1 MTCSPLASRRRA
13 LLGLAAPLLLSLTPD
28 PADAKTR
35 TRHHSSRRGAKAGPD
50 VLPPERT
57 LTLHHQQTGERLRA
71 TYYADGRYQPET
83 LHAVDHLLRDWHQ
96 DRTRPTDPRLL
107 DLVWLLRQ
115 RLESD
120 APVEVLCGY
129 RTPETNALLRRT
141 SEGVARNSLHMR
153 AMAMDLRRPGPL
165 AAGGAG
171 GGAGPAAR
179 RRRLLPAAR
188 LRPRRHRPGPP
199 LGVRGLSRR
208 GAAPP
213 VAGPPRAR
221 KESAAAG

>member
-1 MTCSPLASRRRA
+1 VKNQGIANNVRDERMTCSPLASRRRA

-28 PADAKTR
+28 SADAKTR

-57 LTLHHQQTGERLRA
+57 LVLHHQQTGERLRA

-83 LHAVDHLLRDWHQ
+83 LHAVDRLLRDWHQ

-153 AMAMDLRRPGPL
+153 AMAMDLRLPGRSL
-165 AAGGAG
+165 RAVQAAA
-171 GGAGPAAR
+171 
-179 RRRLLPAAR
+179 
-188 LRPRRHRPGPP
+188 
-199 LGVRGLSRR
+199 LGLRR
-208 GAAPP
+208 GGVGYYPQHAFVHVDTGP
-213 VAGPPRAR
+213 VRHWAFGV
-221 KESAAAG
+221 

>member
-28 PADAKTR
+28 SADAKTR
-35 TRHHSSRRGAKAGPD
+35 TRHHSSRRGAKASPD

-83 LHAVDHLLRDWHQ
+83 LHAVDRLLRDWHQ

-153 AMAMDLRRPGPL
+153 AMAMDLRVPG
-165 AAGGAG
+165 
-171 GGAGPAAR
+171 
-179 RRRLLPAAR
+179 RLLRAVQAAA
-188 LRPRRHRPGPP
+188 
-199 LGVRGLSRR
+199 LGLRR
-208 GAAPP
+208 GGVGYYPQHAFVHVDTGP
-213 VAGPPRAR
+213 VRHWVFGI
-221 KESAAAG
+221 

>member
-13 LLGLAAPLLLSLTPD
+13 LLGLAAPLLLSLAPD

-35 TRHHSSRRGAKAGPD
+35 TRHHHRHAAKTGAG

-57 LTLHHQQTGERLRA
+57 LTLHHQHTGERLRA
-71 TYYADGRYQPET
+71 VYYADGKYQAET
-83 LHAVDHLLRDWHQ
+83 LRAVDRLLRDWHR

-129 RTPETNALLRRT
+129 RTPETNAMLRRT

-153 AMAMDLRRPGPL
+153 AMAMDLRIPGHPL
-165 AAGGAG
+165 RAVQAAA
-171 GGAGPAAR
+171 
-179 RRRLLPAAR
+179 
-188 LRPRRHRPGPP
+188 
-199 LGVRGLSRR
+199 LGLRR
-208 GAAPP
+208 GGVGYYPQHAFVHVDTGP
-213 VAGPPRAR
+213 VRHWQFGV
-221 KESAAAG
+221 

>member
-28 PADAKTR
+28 PADARTR
-35 TRHHSSRRGAKAGPD
+35 TRCHPRHARAGAD

-57 LTLHHQQTGERLRA
+57 LTLHHQHTGERLRA
-71 TYYADGRYQPET
+71 VYYADGRYQPEM
-83 LHAVDHLLRDWHQ
+83 LHAVDRILRDWHQ

-107 DLVWLLRQ
+107 DLVWLLHR

-129 RTPETNALLRRT
+129 RTPETNAMLRRT

-153 AMAMDLRRPGPL
+153 AMAMDLRIPGRPLRAVQAAALGLRRGGVGYYPQHAFVHVDTGPL
-165 AAGGAG
+165 RHWQFGA
-171 GGAGPAAR
+171 
-179 RRRLLPAAR
+179 
-188 LRPRRHRPGPP
+188 
-199 LGVRGLSRR
+199 
-208 GAAPP
+208 
-213 VAGPPRAR
+213 
-221 KESAAAG
+221 